1 MKNTITWQE
10 KKELAEYLGVYPEAV
25 HKYNPKKLELMIL
38 GFEVLKE
45 KSNIKK

>member
-10 KKELAEYLGVYPEAV
+10 KKELAEYLGVSPVAV

-38 GFEVLKE
+38 G
-45 KSNIKK
+45 IKVKNAKNYH